1 MNYLMDKWM
10 NKLEMYTL
18 HNPRDVLASFLLLVF
33 LSFSF
38 HALIFRVPSSA
49 CDFRQG

>member
-18 HNPRDVLASFLLLVF
+18 QNLRDVLASFLLLVF
-33 LSFSF
+33 LSFYF
-38 HALIFRVPSSA
+38 HTLIFPVPPSA
-49 CDFRQG
+49 CDFRQS